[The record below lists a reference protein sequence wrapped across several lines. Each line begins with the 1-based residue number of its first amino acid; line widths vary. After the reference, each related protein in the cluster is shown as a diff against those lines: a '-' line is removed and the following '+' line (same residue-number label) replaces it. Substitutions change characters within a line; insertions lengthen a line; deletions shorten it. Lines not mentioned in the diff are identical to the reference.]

1 MKVKRLPIK
10 QGFNQAKK
18 HKGLLIDV
26 REPVEYEEGHLEGSI
41 NIPLGKLSLFLET
54 LNDLNTPLYL
64 YCRSGA
70 RSHEASLQCLQ
81 RKFTHVFNIGGIIEI
96 RLLPTLVKG
105 EKDER

>member
-1 MKVKRLPIK
+1 MNVKRLPIK
-10 QGFNQAKK
+10 EGFYQAKK

-54 LNDLNTPLYL
+54 LKDLNTPLFL

-70 RSHEASLQCLQ
+70 RSHEGGLQCLQ
-81 RKFTHVFNIGGIIEI
+81 KKYRYVLNIGGIIEI
-96 RLLPTLVKG
+96 QQEPILIKG
-105 EKDER
+105 EKNER